1 MNKKILMPVIAFTII
16 SMSSFGAN
24 AAYAQSNESGTL
36 PTLIERIIEKFG
48 LKKDDV
54 QKVVDEFR
62 TEKQAEMKKLQEERL
77 NEAVTNGTIT
87 EEQKQLILKKHEE
100 IQAEREKNKETW
112 QNMTQEERQAEH
124 EKRQAEMKAWADE
137 NDIDL
142 NQFFGF
148 KHGIGFRHGFM
159 MK

>member
-100 IQAEREKNKETW
+100 
-112 QNMTQEERQAEH
+112 MQAEH

>member
-100 IQAEREKNKETW
+100 MQAEREKNKETW
-112 QNMTQEERQAEH
+112 QNMTQEERKAEH

-137 NDIDL
+137 NGIDL

>member
-24 AAYAQSNESGTL
+24 AAYAQSNESGSL

-54 QKVVDEFR
+54 QKVVNEFR
-62 TEKQAEMKKLQEERL
+62 NEKQAEMKKLQEERL

-112 QNMTQEERQAEH
+112 QNMTQEERKAEH
-124 EKRQAEMKAWADE
+124 EKRQAEMKAWAGE
-137 NDIDL
+137 NGIDL
-142 NQFFGF
+142 DLFFGF
-148 KHGIGFRHGFM
+148 KHGMGFRNGFM
-159 MK
+159 K